1 MKKLDERGKQCPMP
15 VIETK
20 KVLESAAPGE
30 VIEVIVDNEIAVQNL
45 MKMAN
50 HKQLKSQ
57 SEKRSD
63 AEYAVRIEAGADAS
77 GGMAKEA
84 EGAAVPMPEEEG
96 SAVHV
101 PEEAVCPADSRE
113 KGTVVVLSS
122 AEMGSGDAVLG
133 KLLMKG
139 FVYALSHQEEL
150 PETVLLYN
158 GGAFLSCEGSESLED
173 LKEMEAMGVEIHTCG
188 TCLNYYGLEDKLRV
202 GDVTNMYDITE
213 ILMKADKIIRP

>member
-1 MKKLDERGKQCPMP
+1 MRRLDERGKQCPMP

-20 KVLESAAPGE
+20 KALETAALGE

-45 MKMAN
+45 TKMAN

-63 AEYAVRIEAGADAS
+63 AEYAVRIEAGADTLGAT
-77 GGMAKEA
+77 GQET
-84 EGAAVPMPEEEG
+84 EGAAVTMAEEE
-96 SAVHV
+96 
-101 PEEAVCPADSRE
+101 VCLTDSRE
-113 KGTVVVLSS
+113 KSTVVVLSS
-122 AEMGSGDAVLG
+122 AEMGSGDEVLG

-173 LKEMEAMGVEIHTCG
+173 LKEMEAMGVEIRTCG
-188 TCLNYYGLEDKLRV
+188 TCLNHYGLDDKLRV
-202 GDVTNMYDITE
+202 GEVTNMYDITE
-213 ILMKADKIIRP
+213 SLMKAAKVIRP